1 MFHTV
6 KRDKFSKVVI
16 ASPKT
21 DVCLRSLHHF
31 RQWMYFEPN
40 EISIISGKNDS
51 INVTKVYLIVNNTD
65 NMMYYVQYI
74 H

>member
-1 MFHTV
+1 
-6 KRDKFSKVVI
+6 
-16 ASPKT
+16 
-21 DVCLRSLHHF
+21 
-31 RQWMYFEPN
+31 MYFEPN